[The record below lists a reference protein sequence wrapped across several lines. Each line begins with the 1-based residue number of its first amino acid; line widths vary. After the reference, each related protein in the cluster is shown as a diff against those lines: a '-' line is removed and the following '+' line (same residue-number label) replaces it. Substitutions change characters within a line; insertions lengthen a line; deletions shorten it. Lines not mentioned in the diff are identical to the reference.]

1 MTDFHLKGLLQS
13 LHQIIPKMLILKII
27 VTGADHLGKVCFKSK
42 NTESTNQ
49 IEELFSIESEHIDYR
64 EKFMVKIK
72 IEGKILI
79 FEVDSGAAVSIM
91 SYSMFKNFF
100 PTLQI
105 KKTDLKLVTYC
116 KKVLDV
122 VGYSRVGCIYE
133 TETHILNLYIVNTDR
148 KPILGRE
155 WIRQLN
161 IKLQNINQISVMNT
175 PENILQKY
183 PIVLEKSMGKILNIQ
198 AHLKLKNNATP
209 VFIRARKIPFA
220 LQSKV
225 EEELLNLE
233 KEGIL
238 VKVMRSEWAT
248 PIVPVVKANG
258 KIRICGDFKITLNPN
273 LIIDEYPL
281 PSIENLFST
290 MAGGDKF
297 TKLDLQQAYLQ
308 LEVHPDDQKFLT
320 LSTPKGLFQC
330 TRLMYG
336 VASAP
341 AIWQRLIENL
351 LKDIPGVSVFLD
363 DIKITAPDD
372 NTHFERLEKVLC
384 RLSDHNIRIN
394 YEKCEFMKDKIEYC
408 GYVIDRS
415 GIHKAKKKM
424 DAIQNA
430 KIPTNKTEVRA
441 FTGLIN
447 YYGRFLENLSSKLYP
462 IYNLLKEG
470 VDFKWDIKCQRAF
483 DTVKKEISS
492 DRVLAHFDPQL
503 TLILATDAS
512 PYAVGA
518 VLSHV
523 YPDGTERPIQFASQ
537 VLSTVQQ
544 KYSQI
549 DKEAYSIIFG
559 VKKFFYYLY
568 GRRFTLYTDHKPLI
582 QIFSPSKHLPT
593 LSTTRMQH
601 YALFLQTF
609 QYDIKYKNSK
619 EHSNADAMSRLPTN
633 SKQINMYDESDAFE
647 IYQIQNL
654 PVTFE
659 ELRIESSKERSFSK
673 LIKSLRLG
681 KQVSK
686 KDRFNV
692 EQSEFS
698 LQQGCLFRGQTVVI
712 PQSLRPKI
720 LNELHS
726 THSGIIK
733 TKQLARG
740 YCWWPGISVDIENKI
755 KNCSE
760 CNKFKN
766 NPAKFPFH
774 PWEKTSKPFERVH
787 IDFAGPFMNRYF
799 FILVDSYTRWP
810 EIHVVKNMTVHTTI
824 PLLRKIFS
832 TFGLPAVLVSDNGPT
847 FTSFEFKNFLR
858 ENGIFHK
865 FSPPYHPATNGLAER
880 YVQSFKGVL
889 KTLGQN
895 ERDIELNLSK
905 FLINYRKMPHTI
917 TGVSPSYLMFGRDI
931 RTRIDLILPQKKYEL
946 NISKNT
952 DFRVFREG
960 ERVMVRE
967 YLGFDKWQF
976 GTVRKKLGSLIY
988 LIELDDSRVWKRHV
1002 DQMRSMGEDTP
1013 LKISNTPSNTFIEL
1027 PTILPSAKNNDND
1040 YVAEKQN
1047 TLDGN
1052 VVQNK
1057 EIKPDGV
1064 PLKPEIPD
1072 DACTLRRS
1080 TRLRKAPSRL
1090 GIENCT

>member
-1 MTDFHLKGLLQS
+1 MRLESAFEVFLVPNEKKAAYLLHYMRPDAYDVLCDKVSPENPNNMEYNDLIKEMKQHYNPEPLEIAENFRFLQRKQNEGESVQQYLTTLQRLATTCKFGDYLKKALRNQFMFGLRTQNIQS
-13 LHQIIPKMLILKII
+13 RLLEMKDLTIERALEVAISMETSARDAAQLHRSNVASASVNSVKCEKGNNDRFSSKRAFAKSSSNNSKNVNFKNYCYRCGSPTHFANKCKHITTICSKCK
-27 VTGADHLGKVCFKSK
+27 VKGHLGKVCFKSK

-122 VGYSRVGCIYE
+122 VGYSRMGCIYE

-198 AHLKLKNNATP
+198 ARLKLKNNATP

-568 GRRFTLYTDHKPLI
+568 GRRFTL
-582 QIFSPSKHLPT
+582 
-593 LSTTRMQH
+593 
-601 YALFLQTF
+601 
-609 QYDIKYKNSK
+609 
-619 EHSNADAMSRLPTN
+619 
-633 SKQINMYDESDAFE
+633 
-647 IYQIQNL
+647 
-654 PVTFE
+654 
-659 ELRIESSKERSFSK
+659 
-673 LIKSLRLG
+673 
-681 KQVSK
+681 
-686 KDRFNV
+686 
-692 EQSEFS
+692 
-698 LQQGCLFRGQTVVI
+698 
-712 PQSLRPKI
+712 
-720 LNELHS
+720 
-726 THSGIIK
+726 
-733 TKQLARG
+733 
-740 YCWWPGISVDIENKI
+740 
-755 KNCSE
+755 
-760 CNKFKN
+760 
-766 NPAKFPFH
+766 
-774 PWEKTSKPFERVH
+774 
-787 IDFAGPFMNRYF
+787 
-799 FILVDSYTRWP
+799 
-810 EIHVVKNMTVHTTI
+810 
-824 PLLRKIFS
+824 
-832 TFGLPAVLVSDNGPT
+832 
-847 FTSFEFKNFLR
+847 
-858 ENGIFHK
+858 
-865 FSPPYHPATNGLAER
+865 
-880 YVQSFKGVL
+880 
-889 KTLGQN
+889 
-895 ERDIELNLSK
+895 
-905 FLINYRKMPHTI
+905 
-917 TGVSPSYLMFGRDI
+917 
-931 RTRIDLILPQKKYEL
+931 
-946 NISKNT
+946 
-952 DFRVFREG
+952 VFREG
-960 ERVMVRE
+960 ERVIVRE